1 MRDNS
6 LFAEGVTD
14 TAQQGDEKLDMDK
27 FATAD
32 DNFLSNLED
41 GAEPGQDVNGDI
53 NDSGGE
59 PNEYDDDI
67 DSSEYDFNMDED
79 VQNDMLDIDIDEDE
93 GMFSGNDGEDEADE
107 TDEKEIDQEDSEQLA
122 QMNKAL
128 DTDYKSLKELKD
140 ALNGTKTNE
149 DGAPEVEKLP
159 KEKIQAYEKNKNTI
173 DYFQKEKNRPV
184 KEIVNDYFI
193 NQEKKRLGVE
203 NLDQDQLDQ
212 IEDKVSIMETSGSL
226 DLYGENVKN
235 KMDNVIANLS
245 AQNKSIESE
254 QKQIQ
259 TKRDN
264 ILKSSLQDTITEYYK
279 KDFYGI
285 KLDKERTKKAYDSI
299 LSNDLFKKVENSPKL
314 MAEVA
319 LFLEYRNT
327 LSQKTNG
334 PSYSDGVK
342 NVMDEISG
350 NNSDPMTAQVR
361 NRTIAKT
368 NKSTDLKSRWLS

>member
-1 MRDNS
+1 MKDNS

-14 TAQQGDEKLDMDK
+14 TAQQRDEKLDMDK

-32 DNFLSNLED
+32 DDFLSNLED
-41 GAEPGQDVNGDI
+41 GAEPGQDFNGDI

-93 GMFSGNDGEDEADE
+93 GMFSGNDGENEADE

-149 DGAPEVEKLP
+149 DGAPEVEELP

-212 IEDKVSIMETSGSL
+212 IDDKVSIMETSGSL

-350 NNSDPMTAQVR
+350 NSSDPMTAQVR